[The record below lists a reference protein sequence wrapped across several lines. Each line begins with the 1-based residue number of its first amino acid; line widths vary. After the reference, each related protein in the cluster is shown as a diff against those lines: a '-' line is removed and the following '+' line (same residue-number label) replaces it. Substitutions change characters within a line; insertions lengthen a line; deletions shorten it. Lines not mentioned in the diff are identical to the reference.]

1 MSPVVEVAA
10 AVLLRAGGTQ
20 FLLAQRPFGKVY
32 AGYWEFPGGKL
43 EPGESAHQ
51 ALLRELREELG
62 VVVDQAW
69 PWLSRE
75 FSYPHANVRLR
86 FFRVDTWHGAIAPL
100 EHCAFAWLDV
110 GQAPQVEPIL
120 PANQPILRALA
131 LPPLY
136 ALTNAEENGVPAELA
151 RLERALADGLR
162 LIQVRDKTLPPA
174 QRRAL
179 AEAVMARA
187 GRYANARV
195 LVNDDAQLALAVGAH
210 GVHFSSAQLW
220 QLAQRPACPLVAA
233 SCHTAADLARAA
245 ELELDFVVLG
255 PLLPTASHPTA
266 AGIGWPAFARLV
278 ERSPLPVYALGG
290 LHPKMLAEACR
301 HGAHGIAALRG
312 WASA

>member
-1 MSPVVEVAA
+1 MSRVVEVAA
-10 AVLLRAGGTQ
+10 AVLLRAAGTQ
-20 FLLAQRPFGKVY
+20 FLLAQRPSGKVY

-62 VVVDQAW
+62 VVVDQAS

-86 FFRVDTWHGAIAPL
+86 FFRVDTWHGAIVPL

-162 LIQVRDKTLPPA
+162 LIQVRDKTS
-174 QRRAL
+174 
-179 AEAVMARA
+179 EAN
-187 GRYANARV
+187 NAVIQIRSIKSQV
-195 LVNDDAQLALAVGAH
+195 TDRLGKASGDVKLKEVADRLWEKVKDDLQ
-210 GVHFSSAQLW
+210 
-220 QLAQRPACPLVAA
+220 
-233 SCHTAADLARAA
+233 D
-245 ELELDFVVLG
+245 
-255 PLLPTASHPTA
+255 
-266 AGIGWPAFARLV
+266 
-278 ERSPLPVYALGG
+278 
-290 LHPKMLAEACR
+290 
-301 HGAHGIAALRG
+301 
-312 WASA
+312 